1 MTFLATYRCNLL
13 LMVYL
18 LIAMRPSKYLLAA
31 WPHDSHNSHQLH
43 HGHHL
48 GHNNARNI
56 SFMDTASSSSS
67 QSSSSLPSLSSSSS
81 LSGSGITST
90 KSAGVHHSDW
100 RRMEMMDANG
110 LYMLEWWTK
119 AKDIYFRV
127 TVNTQGFIGLGFS
140 RKSGRMAGSD
150 MVLLWVDDR
159 SGKANALDC
168 HGSFTEHNA
177 APIQDDTQNYI
188 VLDGFQN
195 GTHTQVEF
203 YRPIETCDPYDI
215 PLGTDTIKVLWAF
228 GDTDPIHGNLKG
240 HGKNRGF
247 KPLHLL
253 GPMFRKSHV
262 TSSTTRRQPDIQKWD
277 VTVQN
282 VTIESSMDTLYW
294 CKIIRAPTLGE
305 KHHIIGYEALL
316 TRESVSSQPL
326 VHHMTLFECSTKSYP
341 GSDPASWDVWV
352 KSSGAVCNSNL
363 LTPRD
368 WDACITP
375 VAVWSI
381 GSTGQF
387 LPPHVGI
394 PVGGKTGAKYY
405 MLEIHY
411 DNPHALQ
418 ASDHSGFRI
427 HYSKH
432 LRKHDAGVMISG
444 VSVSDTQLIPP
455 GQKLYRNVGICGPSC
470 SNVMF
475 PEDGIK
481 IISGTLHSHRAGRK
495 MTLRHVRDGKE
506 MPRIIEDD
514 NYDYNY
520 QQVRQLENETVVLP
534 GDYIITDC
542 AYETSSRKRPTFGG
556 YSTKQEMC
564 LSFITYYPR
573 IDLAGCY
580 SMTPVREFFET
591 FGVYQF
597 YSLNMTDVEN
607 LFLYNGNVLDYIPNT
622 IYAKTKPNRANMTE
636 EDILYE
642 ESLLNKLIISDPV
655 EFHDRTFLS
664 HLNQLPWSEPL
675 FTKRVEQS
683 MINGKHMTFCRVSN
697 DAISIPSE
705 IIRYPNFTTFV
716 KPPSLCPYQMLMDS
730 APLSSNSPK
739 LNYKSTH
746 SYPMLLSSL
755 FITYYLR
762 FLQ

>member
-1 MTFLATYRCNLL
+1 
-13 LMVYL
+13 
-18 LIAMRPSKYLLAA
+18 
-31 WPHDSHNSHQLH
+31 
-43 HGHHL
+43 
-48 GHNNARNI
+48 
-56 SFMDTASSSSS
+56 
-67 QSSSSLPSLSSSSS
+67 
-81 LSGSGITST
+81 
-90 KSAGVHHSDW
+90 
-100 RRMEMMDANG
+100 
-110 LYMLEWWTK
+110 
-119 AKDIYFRV
+119 
-127 TVNTQGFIGLGFS
+127 
-140 RKSGRMAGSD
+140 
-150 MVLLWVDDR
+150 
-159 SGKANALDC
+159 DC
-168 HGSFTEHNA
+168 HGSYSQHNA

-195 GTHTQVEF
+195 ATHTQVEF
-203 YRPIETCDPYDI
+203 YRHIETCDPYDI
-215 PLGTDTIKVLWAF
+215 PLGVARLIFIIQLTLQLCFSPLQSDTIKVLWSF

-240 HGKNRGF
+240 HGKNRGS

-253 GPMFRKSHV
+253 GPMFRKPHTV
-262 TSSTTRRQPDIQKWD
+262 NRNHQDVQKWD

-282 VTIESSMDTLYW
+282 VTIDASMDTLYW
-294 CKIIRAPTLGE
+294 CKIIKAPALSE

-316 TRESVSSQPL
+316 TRESGASQPL

-381 GSTGQF
+381 GSSGQF

-394 PVGGKTGAKYY
+394 PVGGKTGPKYY

-411 DNPHALQ
+411 DNPHALKS
-418 ASDHSGFRI
+418 SDHSGFRI

-432 LRKHDAGVMISG
+432 LRKHDGGVMISG

-470 SNVMF
+470 SNEMF
-475 PEDGIK
+475 PKDGIK

-506 MPRIIEDD
+506 LPRIIEDD

-573 IDLAGCY
+573 IELAGCY

-622 IYAKTKPNRANMTE
+622 IYAKTKPNRVNMTE

-697 DAISIPSE
+697 DAVSIPSE

-716 KPPSLCPYQMLMDS
+716 KPPSICPYQLLMDS
-730 APLSSNSPK
+730 SPLSSLAVDLCLNK
-739 LNYKSTH
+739 LF
-746 SYPMLLSSL
+746 LL
-755 FITYYLR
+755 FISFNLFIINY
-762 FLQ
+762 FVF

>member
-1 MTFLATYRCNLL
+1 MKFLLTCRCHLF
-13 LMVYL
+13 LMAYI
-18 LIAMRPSKYLLAA
+18 LIAVRPPNGLIA
-31 WPHDSHNSHQLH
+31 WPHDGSSTNHQLH
-43 HGHHL
+43 HGSHHN
-48 GHNNARNI
+48 GRNI
-56 SFMDTASSSSS
+56 
-67 QSSSSLPSLSSSSS
+67 
-81 LSGSGITST
+81 TSMVDDGANNDAVS
-90 KSAGVHHSDW
+90 KSAGVHHSNW
-100 RRMEMMDANG
+100 HRIEMMDANG
-110 LYMLEWWTK
+110 LYWLEWWTK

-140 RKSGRMAGSD
+140 RKSGRMSGAD

-159 SGKANALDC
+159 SGKPNALDC
-168 HGSFTEHNA
+168 HGSFTDRNA

-253 GPMFRKSHV
+253 GPMFRKNHGSSSSSS
-262 TSSTTRRQPDIQKWD
+262 SSTTAARHQQDTQKWD

-282 VTIESSMDTLYW
+282 VTIDSSMDTLYW
-294 CKIIRAPTLGE
+294 CKIVKAPSLTE

-316 TRESVSSQPL
+316 TRASVSSQPL

-411 DNPHALQ
+411 DNPLALQ
-418 ASDHSGFRI
+418 ATDHSGFRI

-432 LRKHDAGVMISG
+432 LRKHDGGVMISG

-495 MTLRHVRDGKE
+495 MTLRHVRNGKE
-506 MPRIIEDD
+506 LPRIIEDD

-542 AYETSSRKRPTFGG
+542 AYETTSRKRPTFGG

-697 DAISIPSE
+697 DALSIPSE

-730 APLSSNSPK
+730 APLSSKSTKTTTTLP
-739 LNYKSTH
+739 LNYYIL
-746 SYPMLLSSL
+746 SYLIILNYSL
-755 FITYYLR
+755 FIY
-762 FLQ
+762 FI